1 MATINP
7 MILITGATGFIGRS
21 LINALARAGK
31 PARPYSG
38 RINDPLALRS
48 ELAEVTTVIH
58 LAGAEARGRARHL
71 QHVDVEG
78 TERLVEESLRLDV
91 RRLIVISRLGAD
103 HNASYP
109 LLQAKGEV
117 ERVVR
122 RSGIPYTIIRSATLY
137 GRDDHFLNTIAS
149 LAVWSWPFVWL
160 PGGGQVA
167 MQPLWV
173 EDLARCLTLTLD
185 RPDQINTTVTVAG
198 PELLRYRDIV
208 GQIMRVAGLRCLPLN
223 LPLVAIRPLASLSF
237 GWSSRP
243 AVNRFFLDRF
253 TIPDIAAADSVL
265 RHFGFRPGRMSE
277 HVTYLRRPRR
287 RRLFRR

>member
-1 MATINP
+1 
-7 MILITGATGFIGRS
+7 MILVTGATGFIGRS
-21 LINALARAGK
+21 LINALARANK
-31 PARPYSG
+31 PATPYTG
-38 RINDPLALRS
+38 RINDPLALRR
-48 ELAEVTTVIH
+48 ELAESATVIH

-78 TERLVEESLRLDV
+78 TERLVEESVRAGV

-137 GRDDHFLNTIAS
+137 GREDRFLNTIAS
-149 LAVWSWPFVWL
+149 LAAWSWPFVWL
-160 PGGGQVA
+160 PGRGQVA

-185 RPDQINTTVTVAG
+185 RTDLTNTTIALAG

-208 GQIMRVAGLRCLPLN
+208 HQIILVSGLRRLPLN
-223 LPLVAIRPLASLSF
+223 LPLVIVRPLASLSF
-237 GWSSRP
+237 GWWVRP

-253 TIPDIAAADSVL
+253 TIPDVAPADSVL
-265 RHFGFRPGRMSE
+265 RHFGFKPGRMSQ
-277 HVTYLRRPRR
+277 HIAYLRRPRR
-287 RRLFRR
+287 RGLFRR

>member
-1 MATINP
+1 
-7 MILITGATGFIGRS
+7 MILLTGATGFIGRS
-21 LINALARAGK
+21 LMKALARAGK
-31 PARPYSG
+31 PARAHTG
-38 RINDPLALRS
+38 RINDPLALRH
-48 ELAEVTTVIH
+48 ELAEIATVIH

-78 TERLVEESLRLDV
+78 TERLVEESARAGV

-103 HNASYP
+103 HHASYP

-137 GRDDHFLNTIAS
+137 GREDRFLNTIAG
-149 LAVWSWPFVWL
+149 LAAWSWPFVWL

-173 EDLARCLTLTLD
+173 EDLARCLVLTLD
-185 RPDQINTTVTVAG
+185 RPDQASAAINLAG
-198 PELLRYRDIV
+198 PELLRYRDVV
-208 GQIMRVAGLRCLPLN
+208 GRVLQVSGLRRLPLI
-223 LPLVAIRPLASLSF
+223 LPLVIVRPLASLAF
-237 GWSSRP
+237 GWRRRP

-253 TIPDIAAADSVL
+253 TIPDIAPADSVL
-265 RHFGFRPGRMSE
+265 RHFGFKPGRMSE
-277 HVTYLRRPRR
+277 HMAYLRRPRR
-287 RRLFRR
+287 LRPFGS